1 MFLCVCDCTA
11 PGLSWTTWPITLF
24 ALSAIG
30 TSNICSIRPN
40 SQLEWQMQQTLQWE
54 LKHHMLDYSLFICF
68 CLSFF
73 KVEVFWLKLN
83 MTIIFV
89 RFNVTK
95 KKKKCFF
102 SILYIY
108 FFNVHTCQSQRAN
121 NSMWQRKS
129 PLKISLQVLHTT
141 KQQYFREL
149 LQFWILGWEHGAQ
162 SKPQSPLEL
171 KGFRTAYKFSESFK
185 TCRLLHDTTDT
196 WKYWG

>member
-1 MFLCVCDCTA
+1 MTNATDTA
-11 PGLSWTTWPITLF
+11 VRIIESHVVL
-24 ALSAIG
+24 
-30 TSNICSIRPN
+30 
-40 SQLEWQMQQTLQWE
+40 
-54 LKHHMLDYSLFICF
+54 LFIYLF
-68 CLSFF
+68 LSFF
-73 KVEVFWLKLN
+73 KVEVCTFWLKQN

-102 SILYIY
+102 SILYIFI
-108 FFNVHTCQSQRAN
+108 FFHTCQSQRAN

-149 LQFWILGWEHGAQ
+149 LQFWILGWEHRAQ

-171 KGFRTAYKFSESFK
+171 NGFRTAYKLSESFK
-185 TCRLLHDTTDT
+185 TCRLLHDTTET